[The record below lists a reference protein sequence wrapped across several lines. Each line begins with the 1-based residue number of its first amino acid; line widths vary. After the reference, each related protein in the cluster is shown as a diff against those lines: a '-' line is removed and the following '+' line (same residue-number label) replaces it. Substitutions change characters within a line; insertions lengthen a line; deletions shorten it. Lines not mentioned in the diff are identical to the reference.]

1 MAPQEVT
8 PSVQFVGRV
17 VAIDQVDL
25 RARVEGFLEQR
36 LFTEGDDV
44 KEGELLYVIEQPP
57 FQAQVASAQADV
69 AKAEASVAE
78 TSATLERVTEASASG
93 AVSKQEVDQAKANDQ
108 RARAEVLAAK
118 AQLQIAQLNLGYTEV
133 HAPIKGRI
141 GLTKYTI
148 GNLVGPDSGILATIV
163 NQDPIYVTFPV
174 STRVILGVRE
184 QAVAK
189 GQPDTVV
196 VRAELPDGKQYPHP
210 GKVNFLNIE
219 VDQTT
224 DTITVRAQF
233 PNPEGFL
240 VDGEFVNVTVEQ
252 EKPQEALVIPQSAM
266 QTDQAGSYVL
276 LVNSQDAAEQRRIE
290 VGQSYG
296 PSIVVTSG
304 LKAGDRVIVEGIQ
317 KVRPGEK
324 VQATVVPA
332 KPIPS
337 LAPPAPSAAGDA
349 APASSDGASGA
360 AAPAS
365 GDAAPA
371 SGAAAPAAGDAA
383 PAADPPAA
391 APDTGTDQAAPAAA
405 APAN

>member
-1 MAPQEVT
+1 M
-8 PSVQFVGRV
+8 
-17 VAIDQVDL
+17 
-25 RARVEGFLEQR
+25 
-36 LFTEGDDV
+36 
-44 KEGELLYVIEQPP
+44 
-57 FQAQVASAQADV
+57 
-69 AKAEASVAE
+69 
-78 TSATLERVTEASASG
+78 
-93 AVSKQEVDQAKANDQ
+93 
-108 RARAEVLAAK
+108 
-118 AQLQIAQLNLGYTEV
+118 V
-133 HAPIKGRI
+133 H
-141 GLTKYTI
+141 
-148 GNLVGPDSGILATIV
+148 
-163 NQDPIYVTFPV
+163 
-174 STRVILGVRE
+174 
-184 QAVAK
+184 
-189 GQPDTVV
+189 
-196 VRAELPDGKQYPHP
+196 AELPDGKQYPHP

-276 LVNSQDAAEQRRIE
+276 LVNAQDQAEQRRIE

-296 PSIVVTSG
+296 PSVVVTSG

-332 KPIPS
+332 QPIQA
-337 LAPPAPSAAGDA
+337 LTPPAPSAAGDA
-349 APASSDGASGA
+349 ASGA

-365 GDAAPA
+365 EHAAPASGAAAPA
-371 SGAAAPAAGDAA
+371 SGAAAPAASPA

-391 APDTGTDQAAPAAA
+391 APCGDPGHRHRQAAPAAA